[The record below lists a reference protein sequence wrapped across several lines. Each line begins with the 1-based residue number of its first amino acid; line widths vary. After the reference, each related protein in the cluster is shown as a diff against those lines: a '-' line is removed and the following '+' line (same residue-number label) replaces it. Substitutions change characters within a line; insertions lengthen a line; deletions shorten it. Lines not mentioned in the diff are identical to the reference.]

1 MKTLTEKV
9 LKLLV
14 GCERPLSVPEIAEKL
29 REDPRKVSS
38 VISKLFRT
46 GRIKGSQMVTTLVLK
61 ETRGGWKYSRFKI
74 RYYTHP
80 EGPSTYT
87 VKIKRFDR
95 RLNRN
100 VEEEVVLILKF
111 YDEVERE
118 EKTEVSTK
126 VYEYLKSVDVAKFSG
141 EIAEELNIDKGKV
154 RSALVKL
161 AQRGK
166 IRKKGVFDR
175 TAGKEV
181 KFPQGYLYFIDE
193 EQYKKRLQDLSLVLS
208 DRDLAIYN
216 EIKTNCEVYGRFTR
230 MTELAEKFSISL
242 KRFEW
247 LMKRLESRT
256 DVKSIEIQKEKFFYI
271 PRFFTKETF
280 ENQVEYWREVLSKE
294 QSERTAIGRAH
305 EVFAELVISEAFERG
320 DLKLTN
326 YFWEFRLDGNVKK
339 YNVFKRRFS
348 NPRRTYEFDRVLHA
362 FLSPFST
369 DRFVREIIFIFESKY
384 WKNPKKEHWVQFL
397 KKIAD
402 TYDFGTDLELLAP
415 DGRIVTVRAPK
426 LNIIPVMI
434 LSWQGRPF
442 KYGDKELTLAQL
454 INLQGGLVIFTSEL
468 EKYFA
473 KIVGEPVSFRKLFKD
488 WFFQKYEKDFAQFIM
503 EKYADKIR
511 VGTNHGKH

>member
-1 MKTLTEKV
+1 MKTLMERI
-9 LKLLV
+9 LELLV
-14 GCERPLSVPEIAEKL
+14 ECGRPLSVPEIAEKL
-29 REDPRKVSS
+29 GEDSRKVSS
-38 VISKLFRT
+38 VISNLFRT
-46 GRIKGSQMVTTLVLK
+46 GRIKASQMVTTLVLSK
-61 ETRGGWKYSRFKI
+61 TRGGWKYSRFKI

-80 EGPSTYT
+80 EGPDKCT

-100 VEEEVVLILKF
+100 VEEEIVLTLKF
-111 YDEVERE
+111 YDEI
-118 EKTEVSTK
+118 EKEKKTDVSAK
-126 VYEYLKSVDVAKFSG
+126 VYEYLMNVDVAKFSE

-154 RSALVKL
+154 RWALVKL
-161 AQRGK
+161 SREGK
-166 IRKKGVFDR
+166 IRKKGIFDR
-175 TAGKEV
+175 DAGKEI
-181 KFPQGYLYFIDE
+181 KFPQGYLYFIDD
-193 EQYKKRLQDLSLVLS
+193 EQYKKRLQDISLVLS

-230 MTELAEKFSISL
+230 MTELAEKFSVSL

-247 LMKRLESRT
+247 LMKRVESRT

-280 ENQVEYWREVLSKE
+280 EKQVKYWQEVLSKE
-294 QSERTAIGRAH
+294 QSERTTIGKAH

-348 NPRRTYEFDRVLHA
+348 NPKRTYEFDRVLHA

-415 DGRIVTVRAPK
+415 DGRVVTVRAPR
-426 LNIIPVMI
+426 LNIVPVMI

-468 EKYFA
+468 ERYFS
-473 KIVGEPVSFRKLFKD
+473 KIVGESVSFRKLFKD
-488 WFFQKYEKDFAQFIM
+488 WFFQKHEKDFAQFIM
-503 EKYADKIR
+503 ERYADKIR
-511 VGTNHGKH
+511 RGTNHEKH